1 MPTPEVLADELHLC
15 TCSGPLTWCAVEC
28 ALLPPPQVSTANL
41 ERVRKVKT
49 RHQRLMA
56 RVATV
61 REELER
67 FLEDDDDMMKMCL
80 SRRKE
85 VRPRPFTLWW
95 CPGLGALSSAA
106 CACDQKLASARAS
119 AMSPAEGWQ
128 LQARQVPSTE
138 WEERWL
144 ACGRQTHRLAP

>member
-1 MPTPEVLADELHLC
+1 MLADELHLC
-15 TCSGPLTWCAVEC
+15 TCGGLLTLCAVEC
-28 ALLPPPQVSTANL
+28 ALLPRAQVSTANL

-95 CPGLGALSSAA
+95 RPGLGALRSAE

-119 AMSPAEGWQ
+119 AMSRAEGWQ

-138 WEERWL
+138 WGGWWL
-144 ACGRQTHRLAP
+144 ACGRHTHWLAP

>member
-1 MPTPEVLADELHLC
+1 MRWLDAMSMPAGCPLREVRAVEVHLC
-15 TCSGPLTWCAVEC
+15 NSLYSCRLAHLLHHRSRP
-28 ALLPPPQVSTANL
+28 ALSPQVSTANL

-85 VRPRPFTLWW
+85 VRRPQPHPLVVPRGL
-95 CPGLGALSSAA
+95 CPKERRRYLSPDTGLSSHT
-106 CACDQKLASARAS
+106 CYAS
-119 AMSPAEGWQ
+119 
-128 LQARQVPSTE
+128 
-138 WEERWL
+138 
-144 ACGRQTHRLAP
+144 C